1 MKISDYL
8 PNLYNNNLEMN
19 NIILTEER
27 ELENGLKL
35 LIDNSFLNTFV
46 STANEKGI
54 SQYEELFGI
63 KPNVDT
69 ETLEFRKERV
79 ISRLISKIPFSE
91 RYLINS
97 LNVILGEGTWNY
109 ELDYNNYELTINSII
124 PGKAWLNELYDF
136 LKRTIPCNI
145 AYEVIIYAATWQL
158 VKENFET
165 WDDIKDTDMTWQ
177 ELMDAEWLV

>member
-19 NIILTEER
+19 NIIITEEY
-27 ELENGLKL
+27 ELENNLKPS
-35 LIDNSFLNTFV
+35 IDNSFLYIFI

-63 KPNVDT
+63 KPNPAI

-91 RYLINS
+91 RYF
-97 LNVILGEGTWNY
+97 
-109 ELDYNNYELTINSII
+109 
-124 PGKAWLNELYDF
+124 GK
-136 LKRTIPCNI
+136 
-145 AYEVIIYAATWQL
+145 L
-158 VKENFET
+158 V
-165 WDDIKDTDMTWQ
+165 
-177 ELMDAEWLV
+177 